1 MSYDDP
7 HIISDGITI
16 LDALDALNKL
26 SGEVMTL
33 LAVDAEGRMTGTL
46 TDGDIRRCLLQGS
59 GLLDK
64 VRSVMHRNFRYLHS
78 GESNVAELRRCRQ
91 LGISLLPVLD
101 DNGCIQRIIDL
112 TRCRSVL
119 PVSAILMAGG
129 RGERLRPLTL
139 TTPKPLLKIG
149 SRPIIDYN
157 VESLAAHGITD
168 ITVTTNYLAE
178 MIHEHFSEPLYGVNV
193 KCLRETAPLGTLGAV
208 SLVERDDN
216 GVTLVMN
223 SDLLTTISYE
233 DMYLKHIEDKAD
245 ITVASVPY
253 MVSVPYAILMTD
265 GSHVNSIEE
274 KPTYTYQAN
283 AGIYLINNSLLNTLK
298 PGERIDTPELIERA
312 IADGRRVSFFP
323 ISGLWMDIGSPSDFK
338 QAQELMRHHHDLTH

>member
-1 MSYDDP
+1 
-7 HIISDGITI
+7 
-16 LDALDALNKL
+16 
-26 SGEVMTL
+26 
-33 LAVDAEGRMTGTL
+33 
-46 TDGDIRRCLLQGS
+46 
-59 GLLDK
+59 
-64 VRSVMHRNFRYLHS
+64 
-78 GESNVAELRRCRQ
+78 
-91 LGISLLPVLD
+91 
-101 DNGCIQRIIDL
+101 
-112 TRCRSVL
+112 
-119 PVSAILMAGG
+119 
-129 RGERLRPLTL
+129 
-139 TTPKPLLKIG
+139 
-149 SRPIIDYN
+149 
-157 VESLAAHGITD
+157 
-168 ITVTTNYLAE
+168 
-178 MIHEHFSEPLYGVNV
+178 MIHEHFSEPRYGVNV

-283 AGIYLINNSLLNTLK
+283 AGIYLINNRLLNTLK